1 MPAPS
6 LRFLPKTI
14 LILLFFIATHSL
26 LAQCIQG
33 DAAVCA
39 GSTEEY
45 TIVDLPPGTAST
57 QWSAL
62 GGNVILPNT
71 NTSTDVTWGNSSTGR
86 VVATFLNTG
95 GQEVGKCTLNV
106 SIGFLPQVF
115 LTPAVS
121 HSCVIGSSGEKEAIA
136 YGYCVGELVEF
147 IGGGGISYTWS
158 ASGGAVVESINSS
171 AGTAM
176 IRFISTGPAQ
186 VCVTAT
192 GANGCQRTTCSSY
205 VVYPS
210 PTAGISVLSHP
221 GNSGPINVCLN
232 ESLTF
237 EGMFSDPTPFALGG
251 YTWRVTASNNP
262 GIILGGGAGQFF
274 SFTFTQPGGYDVTVT
289 ATNCLGCSDEAVMH
303 VVVNP
308 NAAPQI
314 TCPSVV
320 CQDGDAVPYCAPI
333 DCVNLSWDVVGGSWS
348 AGNSPNCINVIWND
362 PPSNG
367 FGLVTLTCPDALCP
381 LPTTVEVP
389 IIPTDLH
396 IDGPKLICDKEQ
408 DNNIY
413 SVPNWPGCTYDWIL
427 APSVGTL
434 VGTPNGSSFEV
445 DLNGFSEPSYTITL
459 TVRSVIANCTVTT
472 SLSVDVMNYNIT
484 TSPQGNFCYN
494 FPNGS
499 GPTFTVTP
507 APASNYQIIWNI
519 SKATHFWTTTTA
531 PNVNTLSGL
540 TFNDAF
546 GGMAGSFNVQAIILN
561 ANGESTCPGLITTV
575 TINLP
580 V

>member
-1 MPAPS
+1 M
-6 LRFLPKTI
+6 
-14 LILLFFIATHSL
+14 
-26 LAQCIQG
+26 
-33 DAAVCA
+33 
-39 GSTEEY
+39 
-45 TIVDLPPGTAST
+45 
-57 QWSAL
+57 
-62 GGNVILPNT
+62 
-71 NTSTDVTWGNSSTGR
+71 
-86 VVATFLNTG
+86 
-95 GQEVGKCTLNV
+95 
-106 SIGFLPQVF
+106 
-115 LTPAVS
+115 
-121 HSCVIGSSGEKEAIA
+121 
-136 YGYCVGELVEF
+136 
-147 IGGGGISYTWS
+147 
-158 ASGGAVVESINSS
+158 
-171 AGTAM
+171 
-176 IRFISTGPAQ
+176 
-186 VCVTAT
+186 
-192 GANGCQRTTCSSY
+192 
-205 VVYPS
+205 VYPS

-459 TVRSVIANCTVTT
+459 TVRNVIANCTVTT

-580 V
+580 VPPITEVKGPINICPGGEYNYQVVPAANQYEWTVLGGTIIQPADPLISPNIRVLWHTNPTAPYSLSVRRKKGLCYSDPVALNITATPLVNFSISSPDFAGCFDVPYTYVASDLQMDSYNWSVEGGVILSGQGTHTVQVIWSMNAPSHQITLQSKFCDVDYTATLNPSFHSLEFSL